1 MWGNFGDITKRLA
14 EKAAA
19 AAENIEGQLNQ
30 SVGASPEALAEMK
43 KNGQTATGNLSS
55 LPQTDEILIDDDEDP
70 FNEDE
75 DFYDDDSLDIDMHEE
90 NNANVEKPDEE
101 ESVSDPSTKDGT
113 NPSADRLVDV
123 QNIKEKDVMEDS
135 KAPEEAVV
143 MDDIQ
148 QAHSDIQD
156 EGLYDDDEEDE
167 EEQEQEEIDVV
178 DFGQTQVDQVNY
190 CDPESVEESN
200 EIEAERTL
208 DNKQKSNA
216 EVVDEEEHQTIFDID
231 NAQESNAP
239 AFIEDEEQEVKE
251 FEPPMVQVKEST
263 MIEEVP
269 SPPKDTDTIGNFLH
283 KAATKLHNLQN
294 DGIEEHQNIEVDDNP
309 IDMVPGTE
317 ETPDHIGEQSE
328 LAPVIDEA
336 HLEVSGD
343 PSDTMPVTPTEE
355 ELSQIDVKG
364 DEIYDT
370 DSEESVYVSKEE
382 ADALQNE
389 NSFDN
394 ALKLQ
399 LQELQKKLAQRE
411 DQLAS
416 KAVQIT
422 EMMESHEKE
431 TLLLE
436 SKIKETK
443 EEAKKRVNKARE
455 KIDDVKAKLAD
466 ANARAS
472 SVGSTSS
479 DQEGLIAA
487 LREEGEN
494 LARKQSDMEYLVR
507 EARGNIRD
515 LKNQHDSEKAAKE
528 KAEGKIAGLESELK
542 ITKTDLS
549 AARQKGG
556 LADKLDSD
564 LLVAKEEREKN
575 ASIILGLEAKLKE
588 SKLRNK
594 ELQKEM
600 EQALEDKVSQL
611 EYETASIK
619 NEKDSILKDLETK
632 LRTSD
637 REANLREDSLR
648 HEVAELRKRWQ
659 EAVRRCDGKLRC
671 MFL

>member
-43 KNGQTATGNLSS
+43 KNGQTAAGNLSS
-55 LPQTDEILIDDDEDP
+55 LPPTNETLIDDDEDP
-70 FNEDE
+70 FNEDD

-101 ESVSDPSTKDGT
+101 DSVSDPSSKDGT
-113 NPSADRLVDV
+113 DPSADRLEDI
-123 QNIKEKDVMEDS
+123 QSIKEKDVMEDS
-135 KAPEEAVV
+135 KAPEETVV

-148 QAHSDIQD
+148 PAHSDIQD
-156 EGLYDDDEEDE
+156 EGLYDDDEEE
-167 EEQEQEEIDVV
+167 EEEEQEEIDV
-178 DFGQTQVDQVNY
+178 DEYGQTQVDQVNGA
-190 CDPESVEESN
+190 PSSVEEFN
-200 EIEAERTL
+200 DIEAESTL
-208 DNKQKSNA
+208 DNEQESNA
-216 EVVDEEEHQTIFDID
+216 EVVHEEEHQTIFDID
-231 NAQESNAP
+231 NEQESNAP
-239 AFIEDEEQEVKE
+239 ALVEDEEQEVKE
-251 FEPPMVQVKEST
+251 FEPPMVQVEEST
-263 MIEEVP
+263 MMEDVP

-283 KAATKLHNLQN
+283 KAAAKLHNLQN
-294 DGIEEHQNIEVDDNP
+294 NGIQEHQNIEVDDNS
-309 IDMVPGTE
+309 IDMVPGIE
-317 ETPDHIGEQSE
+317 ETPDDIGEQSE

-336 HLEVSGD
+336 PLEVSGE
-343 PSDTMPVTPTEE
+343 PSDTMPVTPAEE
-355 ELSQIDVKG
+355 ELSQIDAQG

-370 DSEESVYVSKEE
+370 DGEESVYVSKEE
-382 ADALQNE
+382 ADALQNKH
-389 NSFDN
+389 SFDN

-431 TLLLE
+431 TSLLE

-487 LREEGEN
+487 LREEGEK

-542 ITKTDLS
+542 ITKTELS

-588 SKLRNK
+588 SKSRNK

-659 EAVRRCDGKLRC
+659 EAVRRCDGKLTCR
-671 MFL
+671 FL

>member
-55 LPQTDEILIDDDEDP
+55 LPQTNETLIDDDEDP
-70 FNEDE
+70 FNEDD

-101 ESVSDPSTKDGT
+101 ESVSDPSSKDGT
-113 NPSADRLVDV
+113 DPSADRLEDI
-123 QNIKEKDVMEDS
+123 QSIKEKDVMEDL
-135 KAPEEAVV
+135 KAPEETVV

-148 QAHSDIQD
+148 PAHSDIQD
-156 EGLYDDDEEDE
+156 EGLYDDDEEE
-167 EEQEQEEIDVV
+167 EEEEQEEIDF
-178 DFGQTQVDQVNY
+178 DEYGQTQVDQVNGA
-190 CDPESVEESN
+190 PSSVEEFN
-200 EIEAERTL
+200 DIEAESTL
-208 DNKQKSNA
+208 DNEQESNA
-216 EVVDEEEHQTIFDID
+216 EVVHEEEHQTIFDID
-231 NAQESNAP
+231 NEQESNAP
-239 AFIEDEEQEVKE
+239 ALVEDEEQEVKE
-251 FEPPMVQVKEST
+251 FEPPMVQVEEST
-263 MIEEVP
+263 MMEDVP

-283 KAATKLHNLQN
+283 KAAAKLHNLQN
-294 DGIEEHQNIEVDDNP
+294 NGIQEHQNIEVDDNS
-309 IDMVPGTE
+309 IDMVPGIE
-317 ETPDHIGEQSE
+317 ETPDDIGEQSE

-336 HLEVSGD
+336 PLEVSGE
-343 PSDTMPVTPTEE
+343 PSDTMPVTPAEE
-355 ELSQIDVKG
+355 ELSQIDAQG

-370 DSEESVYVSKEE
+370 DGEESVYVSKEE
-382 ADALQNE
+382 ADALQNKH
-389 NSFDN
+389 SFDN

-431 TLLLE
+431 TSLLE

-487 LREEGEN
+487 LREEGEK

-542 ITKTDLS
+542 ITKTELS

-588 SKLRNK
+588 SKSRNK

-671 MFL
+671 RCL